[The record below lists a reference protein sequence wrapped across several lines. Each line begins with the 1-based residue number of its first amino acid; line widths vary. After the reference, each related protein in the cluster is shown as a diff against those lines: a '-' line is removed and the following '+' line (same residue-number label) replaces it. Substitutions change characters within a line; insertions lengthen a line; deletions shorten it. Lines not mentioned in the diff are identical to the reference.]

1 VLDEVVERARELG
14 CRRAT
19 RLAVD
24 GAFHTPLQAPTAEAL
39 LPTLAATAFAA
50 PRWPVVTNH
59 DAEAVTDGAGWPERL
74 TDHLVRPVRWAESVD
89 RLVALGAQ
97 RFVEV
102 GPGRTLTGLIRRIA
116 PEVAVS

>member
-1 VLDEVVERARELG
+1 
-14 CRRAT
+14 
-19 RLAVD
+19 VD

-50 PRWPVVTNH
+50 PSWPVVTNH

-74 TDHLVRPVRWAESVD
+74 TDHLVTPVRWAESVD

-116 PEVAVS
+116 PEVAVA